1 MTGQEIYDRWKSM
14 GALVLC
20 RHDFKKSG
28 LTLSAV
34 FAPDMVSEA
43 ARALYNAGYFL
54 EDISV
59 MKVKEGFL
67 ATYHYDS
74 AKSPGRLAV
83 RALSAD
89 GVFIS
94 VNSVYQGAEWHERE
108 AADFFGVKFI
118 GNPNP
123 VPLLLPHDFPNPPP
137 LIKPDNELA
146 AMIDLKLFGE
156 TPEIIDPAWR
166 TLAAPPEAA
175 REEGAA

>member
-1 MTGQEIYDRWKSM
+1 MTAQEIYDRWKDM
-14 GALVLC
+14 GALVRC

-28 LTLSAV
+28 LTFSAV

-43 ARALYNAGYFL
+43 ARALHNAGYFL

-59 MKVKEGFL
+59 MKVREGFL

-74 AKSPGRLAV
+74 ARKPGRLAV
-83 RALSAD
+83 RALAKD
-89 GVFIS
+89 GVFVS

-108 AADFFGVKFI
+108 AADFFGVNFI
-118 GNPNP
+118 GNPNL
-123 VPLLLPHDFPNPPP
+123 VPLLLPHDFPETPP

-156 TPEIIDPAWR
+156 TPEIIDPSWTA
-166 TLAAPPEAA
+166 LAAPPQAA
-175 REEGAA
+175 KEEGAA